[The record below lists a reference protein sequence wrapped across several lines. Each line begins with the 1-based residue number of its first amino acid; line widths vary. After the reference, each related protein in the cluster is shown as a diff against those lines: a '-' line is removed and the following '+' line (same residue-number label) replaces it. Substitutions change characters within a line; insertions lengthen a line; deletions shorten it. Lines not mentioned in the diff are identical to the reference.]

1 MTGLSRQYCT
11 GSMEV
16 GMALR
21 GRYPGSRI
29 DAPFFVRE
37 YSTETMVDPRHC
49 LGAGKSLQC

>member
-21 GRYPGSRI
+21 ARYPGSRI

-49 LGAGKSLQC
+49 LGAGKSLKC